1 MNATLPTPCDALTA
15 RLLRPVGF
23 DERLVG
29 YQLEVPLAA
38 RPRVLC
44 SLPDVLALLQLPHHR
59 LDLGAL
65 ARWCERVLDD
75 PALARAILQIAGRHA
90 IPEDET
96 KAVVELVELRML
108 QALRRACSSDFAAP
122 GAELEHQAQQG

>member
-1 MNATLPTPCDALTA
+1 MNQILHPPCDALIA

-29 YQLEVPLAA
+29 YLLEFPLAA

-44 SLPDVLALLQLPHHR
+44 SLPDVLVLLQLPHHR

-65 ARWCERVLDD
+65 AGWCDRVLDD
-75 PALARAILQIAGRHA
+75 PALARAIAQVAARHA

-96 KAVVELVELRML
+96 KAVVELIELRLL
-108 QALRRACSSDFAAP
+108 QALRRASAADFEAP
-122 GAELEHQAQQG
+122 GATLEHQAQQG